1 MSIRVSL
8 TIATFALTLL
18 STAASAD
25 IITETFTGTVT
36 GVDSSGYFGTAGAIL
51 NTSYTSTYV
60 INTSLAGAFQY
71 TSGGESGTYG
81 GTTYG
86 LPNPVTSASIV
97 INGITFTVATPYYY
111 SERFILE
118 KSTGTFFT
126 DGYVDASC
134 GGAYCGQLYNIV
146 ETGDPNAPNQT
157 SLNTLFAT
165 YTVRGDTGSG
175 GFSIGLDNL
184 NLTDGTVTV
193 AAVPETSTWA
203 MLILGFCGVGFM
215 GYRKRKL
222 IPVAA

>member
-8 TIATFALTLL
+8 TIATFAVTLL

-97 INGITFTVATPYYY
+97 INGITF
-111 SERFILE
+111 
-118 KSTGTFFT
+118 TGTFFT